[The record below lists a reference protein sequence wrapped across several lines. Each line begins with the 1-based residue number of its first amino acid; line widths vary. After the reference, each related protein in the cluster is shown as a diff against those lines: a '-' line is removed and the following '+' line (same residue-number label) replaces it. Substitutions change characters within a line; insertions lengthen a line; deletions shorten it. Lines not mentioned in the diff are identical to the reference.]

1 MKNKLPSLRTIILST
16 FAVIYLGYCSIHG
29 LDSLRLL
36 AEADW
41 RTVEVLYLNGN
52 PIRDIMISHLSVLN
66 LPRMIF
72 MGINFTS
79 ANASYGWDCLMGNWK
94 SLSCVQIGQGGQQSK
109 VIKRIVRR
117 MYE

>member
-1 MKNKLPSLRTIILST
+1 MR
-16 FAVIYLGYCSIHG
+16 F
-29 LDSLRLL
+29 L

-41 RTVEVLYLNGN
+41 RKLEVLYLNGN

-72 MGINFTS
+72 MGINITN

-94 SLSCVQIGQGGQQSK
+94 SLGCLQISQGANQTK
-109 VIKRIVRR
+109 AIKRITCR
-117 MYE
+117 